1 MTDNSFRDVLKK
13 HVHYSLDPEDV
24 NGRMEST
31 FQMLLK
37 IEPLWQK
44 FKRAESKGQFKGLTF
59 QEHLEDAVTQSFVT
73 AEEASQIAE
82 YNIKR
87 FDSMLTD
94 IFDMKIDQTLPL
106 DNPYIEKEL

>member
-1 MTDNSFRDVLKK
+1 M
-13 HVHYSLDPEDV
+13 
-24 NGRMEST
+24 
-31 FQMLLK
+31 
-37 IEPLWQK
+37 
-44 FKRAESKGQFKGLTF
+44 
-59 QEHLEDAVTQSFVT
+59 TQSFVT